1 MGMDVHGIAPDSE
14 AGQYFRRNIWRW
26 PPLAEFCIDTAPDVC
41 SRCQHWFSNDGD
53 GLDAHGATE
62 LAMAL
67 QARVNANR
75 VPPDMSETVTE
86 FIAFLRDSGGF
97 TID

>member
-1 MGMDVHGIAPDSE
+1 MGMDVHGIAPKSE
-14 AGQYFRRNIWRW
+14 AGKYFRRNIWGW
-26 PPLAEFCIDTAPDVC
+26 PPLADLCIETAPDVC
-41 SRCQHWFSNDGD
+41 ANCEFWHSNDGD
-53 GLDAHGATE
+53 GLDAFQSAE

-67 QARVNANR
+67 QARLNANR
-75 VPPDMSETVTE
+75 IDPGMSETVTE